1 MIYMTKNFSISICI
15 LLFCSSCNYVS
26 YSQIVP
32 MARTAVFGVPDVI
45 IDEQYIENKEF
56 SFAKVKIGK
65 TGIAIMTLS
74 QINDNV
80 YSWISSSGEKLN
92 TLNGKVISIS
102 GSSFDMKLFNH
113 ANFELNNEFPVYL
126 DAQMMLQSP
135 RAFIEYFSK
144 TQKLNFDDND
154 LFYYEEVVAV
164 KGFKWNFINRYWVDP
179 LTKRV
184 TRTLQ
189 TIHPKQPEIEITY
202 YYK

>member
-113 ANFELNNEFPVYL
+113 ANFELNNMYL
-126 DAQMMLQSP
+126 FMDLRVKRPYYIWIVTASSAQGPKNNYVRTSS
-135 RAFIEYFSK
+135 RTY
-144 TQKLNFDDND
+144 KL
-154 LFYYEEVVAV
+154 L
-164 KGFKWNFINRYWVDP
+164 GP
-179 LTKRV
+179 
-184 TRTLQ
+184 
-189 TIHPKQPEIEITY
+189 
-202 YYK
+202 